1 LKTLLRLSFAIALV
15 AAPACA
21 TDGSANGSGGST
33 SGSGGSGSG
42 GKSTGGNSGNGGT
55 SGSGGATGSGG
66 GATGGTSGNGGS
78 GENAASGGNT
88 GSGGN
93 GGTGGAGSDG
103 GSGGNGGTGGS
114 GGSSGNSGST
124 GNGGT
129 SANGGSSASGGIGG
143 NGGSSAS
150 GGATGSGGKS
160 TGGVSGGGAAGN
172 VGGGTGSGGSGS
184 GGTATG
190 GSGGTGGSTGACST
204 SEDACPATKGGVTV
218 NCKKRFMYGVNYAWS
233 SFAGDFGGIPSWSQK
248 GVAADKAARATDL
261 TDMKNNG
268 VDVVRWWMFPD
279 LGGDGIHLD
288 SSKTPSGIGSTVV
301 DDLNAALDI
310 AAQLDIHIKLTLF
323 SFDSFWNDF
332 TDSGITF
339 PSLQPIAIDATKR
352 AALIKN
358 VVIPIA
364 QAVEASPNKDRMVAW
379 DVINEPEWSITGSDP
394 YGDQAFDP
402 STGGS
407 NNKTMATVT
416 FAQMET
422 FVKDIVTALHGAS
435 SAQVTVG
442 SAAVKWAKAW
452 SQVGLD
458 FYDFHWYGWVDQ
470 YFPHTKTPTDYK
482 VDDKPVVVGEF
493 PLNPSS
499 DTTGQSFGGIT
510 YGKLV
515 DDFLAAGY
523 AGTQG
528 WAFSDTSA
536 AFSWANAKS
545 NVKSWASAHTCYT
558 HY

>member
-1 LKTLLRLSFAIALV
+1 MVFNATVWRNPVKTLLHLSFAMAV
-15 AAPACA
+15 ASASACA
-21 TDGSANGSGGST
+21 SDTGSPTGSSGGST
-33 SGSGGSGSG
+33 SGDGGSGAGGLASG
-42 GKSTGGNSGNGGT
+42 GGGGGTNSSGGATGTGGKATGGT
-55 SGSGGATGSGG
+55 SGSGGAAGNASGGTGRGGSGSGG
-66 GATGGTSGNGGS
+66 VAT
-78 GENAASGGNT
+78 
-88 GSGGN
+88 
-93 GGTGGAGSDG
+93 G
-103 GSGGNGGTGGS
+103 GSGGNGGSTGS
-114 GGSSGNSGST
+114 GGSSG
-124 GNGGT
+124 
-129 SANGGSSASGGIGG
+129 
-143 NGGSSAS
+143 
-150 GGATGSGGKS
+150 
-160 TGGVSGGGAAGN
+160 
-172 VGGGTGSGGSGS
+172 
-184 GGTATG
+184 
-190 GSGGTGGSTGACST
+190 ACST
-204 SEDACPATKGGVTV
+204 SADTCPAPKGGVTV
-218 NCKKRFMYGVNYAWS
+218 SCKKRFTYGVNYAWS
-233 SFAGDFGGIPSWSQK
+233 SFAGDFGGIPTWSQK
-248 GVAADKAARATDL
+248 GVAADKAARTTDL

-279 LGGDGIHLD
+279 LGGEGIHLD
-288 SSKTPSGIGSTVV
+288 GSKTPSGLGSTVV
-301 DDLNAALDI
+301 DDIHAALDI

-323 SFDSFWNDF
+323 SFDSFWNEF
-332 TDSGITF
+332 PGSGITF
-339 PSLQPIAIDATKR
+339 PSLQPIAIDSTKR

-364 QAVEASPNKDRMVAW
+364 QAVESSPNKDRMVAW

-402 STGGS
+402 NSSGS

-422 FVKDIVTALHGAS
+422 FVKDVVTALHGAS

-499 DTTGQSFGGIT
+499 DTTGQSFGGIA

-515 DDFLAAGY
+515 DDFLAEGY

-528 WAFSDTSA
+528 WAFSDTST
-536 AFSWANAKS
+536 AFSWANGKA
-545 NVKSWASAHTCYT
+545 NVKTWADAHTCYT